1 MTTLS
6 FILVVLSCI
15 GFTGLL
21 FSALWWV
28 ISKKDFFKYYTVVL
42 GIVTLHILVM
52 ALSGWGG
59 TKIAV
64 LERGLSVIVL
74 STFAYV
80 LFLFVQN
87 FVTLKTGIGRS
98 RKAVLAVSLFLI
110 PQLVFSS
117 SPHTLRIERI
127 GESLFS
133 ASLAIFSAV
142 FLLYIIASRFRD
154 VKKRPN
160 LVFRLLLSAGLVSLI
175 IGILIDRWGEHGRN
189 LSGFSL
195 SVGAYSFLGIV
206 TILLVFYAGSKLTEE
221 SKKSLFGYLGSH
233 GISKREK
240 DIVELI
246 VSGHSNNAIADKL
259 YISLSTVKS
268 HLYSIYRKLDISSR
282 MELLSAARDRLDGR
296 GAF

>member
-1 MTTLS
+1 MATLS
-6 FILVVLSCI
+6 FVMVVLSCI

-42 GIVTLHILVM
+42 GIVTLHILVT

-59 TKIAV
+59 VKIAV
-64 LERGLSVIVL
+64 LEMGLSVIVL

-80 LFLFVQN
+80 FFLFVQT
-87 FVTLKTGIGRS
+87 FVTLNNGICRR
-98 RKAVLAVSLFLI
+98 RKVVLTVSLFLI

-117 SPHTLRIERI
+117 SPLTLRIERI

-142 FLLYIIASRFRD
+142 LLLYIIASRFRD

-160 LVFRLLLSAGLVSLI
+160 LVFGLLVSAGLVSLI
-175 IGILIDRWGEHGRN
+175 IGILIDRWGEYGRF

-206 TILLVFYAGSKLTEE
+206 TILTIFYAGSKLTEE
-221 SKKSLFGYLGSH
+221 SKKSLLRYLGSH

-246 VSGHSNNAIADKL
+246 VSGRSNNEIADKL

>member
-1 MTTLS
+1 MATLS

-42 GIVTLHILVM
+42 GIVTLHILVT
-52 ALSGWGG
+52 ALSGWGEV
-59 TKIAV
+59 KIAV
-64 LERGLSVIVL
+64 LERGLSVIL
-74 STFAYV
+74 FSAFAYV
-80 LFLFVQN
+80 LFLFVQT
-87 FVTLKTGIGRS
+87 FITLKNGIGRIG
-98 RKAVLAVSLFLI
+98 KTVLTVSLFLI
-110 PQLVFSS
+110 PQFVFSAS
-117 SPHTLRIERI
+117 TFTLRIERI

-142 FLLYIIASRFRD
+142 SLLYISAGRFRD
-154 VKKRPN
+154 VKKRPS
-160 LVFRLLLSAGLVSLI
+160 LVFGLLVSAGLLSFI
-175 IGILIDRWGEHGRN
+175 IGILIDRWGENGKF
-189 LSGFSL
+189 LTGFSL

-206 TILLVFYAGSKLTEE
+206 TILLVFYAGSRLTAE
-221 SKKSLFGYLGSH
+221 SKKSLLVYLGSH
-233 GISKREK
+233 GISRREK

-246 VSGHSNNAIADKL
+246 VAGHSNKEIADRL

-296 GAF
+296 SAL

>member
-1 MTTLS
+1 MATLS

-42 GIVTLHILVM
+42 GIVTLHILIT
-52 ALSGWGG
+52 ALSGWGV
-59 TKIAV
+59 AV
-64 LERGLSVIVL
+64 LERVLSVIGL

-80 LFLFVQN
+80 LFLFVQT
-87 FVTLKTGIGRS
+87 FVTLSNGIGRI
-98 RKAVLAVSLFLI
+98 RKAALTVSLFLI

-117 SPHTLRIERI
+117 SPLTLRIERI

-154 VKKRPN
+154 EKKRPN
-160 LVFRLLLSAGLVSLI
+160 AVFGLLVSAGLVSLI
-175 IGILIDRWGEHGRN
+175 IGILIDRWGEHGRI

-206 TILLVFYAGSKLTEE
+206 TILAVFYAGYKLTAE
-221 SKKSLFGYLGSH
+221 SKKSLLGYLGSH

-246 VSGHSNNAIADKL
+246 VSGHSNNEIADKL

-268 HLYSIYRKLDISSR
+268 HLYSIYRKLGISSR
-282 MELLSAARDRLDGR
+282 MELLSAARDRLDVR
-296 GAF
+296 NAF